1 MKNLYFLLVLLL
13 PLLGKGQSI
22 SGTVTD
28 QQNEPLRGVTVSYPG
43 TRLQSATNDKGY
55 FLMPVTTGLNVLR
68 FTFTGMNP
76 QEVDFSGR
84 KEVQVVMVKSDNKLD
99 EIQVVAYGTN
109 TQRYNLGS
117 VSRVSADDIGKQA
130 VSNPLEALQGRVPGL
145 SVSATSGVP
154 GASFNVQIR
163 GQNSIKGSSATILAP
178 RDNPLFIIDGVP
190 YAPQN
195 ANVNQFNSIAA
206 PGIGGVFNNAYGG
219 ISPFNSINPADIE
232 SMEVLRDADATAI
245 YGSRGGNG
253 VILITT
259 KKGRAGKTDFN
270 LNVRSGVSFV
280 GHTMPM
286 MNTEQYLAMRKEAFA
301 NDGLLPSSTLYD
313 PAYAP
318 DLTIFDQNRYTD
330 WKKFSMG
337 NTAHNTNAAAALS
350 GGNANTQFRIGGGFN
365 RDTYIFPGD
374 FADQRATFSSN
385 IHHAAL
391 NRKFTADLSINYA
404 YGRNNSSGSA
414 NTLMAAMLEPNSPDL
429 LDSKGDPVF
438 NYKGVIL
445 DGSYAGG
452 NPFSYLQRLYRITNT
467 NLSGNLLVSYELL
480 KGLTFRS
487 SLGYNIFGNKEYT
500 NVPKSTLS
508 PNVNPVSTARFGAND
523 LSTWIIEPQLEYRK
537 TINRHM
543 YSILGGS
550 TFQRNGSA
558 RTDTYATG
566 YIDDRLLGSI
576 SGAVSSSTSD
586 AYNEYKYNAVFGRI
600 SYRYDGKY
608 LLNVNGRRDGSSRFG
623 PSRQFGNFGSVGAG
637 WIFSEEALVKEK
649 MPLLSYGKLRASYG
663 ITGSDAIS
671 DYQFL
676 SRWAPTINPYG
687 GNLGYTPENLY
698 NPQLSWAS
706 TKKLEIGL
714 ETGFLKDRI
723 LFTSVWFRNRSGDQL
738 VTTQLPSQAGF
749 GSVYENWGAVVQ
761 NSGFEFT
768 LQGAVINKGAL
779 IWNTAVN
786 LTVPSNKLLS
796 FPGIENSNY
805 STSYFVGRSLGT
817 VTGFNYAGVNPATG
831 LFQFTAANG
840 QLTSTPVRS
849 SLGRLNDYDFIGT
862 TDPKYFGGWLN
873 SLQFKGL
880 QLDVF
885 LEFKKQL
892 GMNYLAQAY
901 VFLPGQE
908 VNLPVAFLDRWHTPG
923 QQAELQRLSTQYT
936 DAYTAANNFIA
947 SSGAYSDASYIRF
960 KTATLSY
967 SLPRSLST
975 KWGMQGLRIYAT
987 AQNLFTITRYKGN
1000 DPETQNF
1007 YGVPPLKTFSFGL
1020 NINL

>member
-1 MKNLYFLLVLLL
+1 MKNLYYLLILLL
-13 PLLGKGQSI
+13 PLIGRGQSI

-28 QQNEPLRGVTVSYPG
+28 QQNEPVPGVTVTYPG
-43 TRLQSATNDKGY
+43 TRLQSATDEMGH
-55 FLMPVTTGLNVLR
+55 FMMPVTSGLGVLR
-68 FTFTGMNP
+68 FTFTGMTT
-76 QEVDFSGR
+76 QEVDFTGK
-84 KEVQVVMVKSDNKLD
+84 KEIRVVMLKSNNKLD

-109 TQRYNLGS
+109 TRRYNLGS
-117 VSRVSADDIGKQA
+117 VSTVSAEDIGKQA

-154 GASFNVQIR
+154 GAAFNVQIR
-163 GQNSIKGSSATILAP
+163 GQNTIRSSSTTSLAP

-190 YAPQN
+190 FAPQN
-195 ANVNQFNSIAA
+195 TSVNQFNSIAA
-206 PGIGGVFNNAYGG
+206 PGLGGVFNNPYGG

-301 NDGLLPSSTLYD
+301 NDGLVPSATLYD

-337 NTAHNTNAAAALS
+337 KTAQNTNAAASLS
-350 GGNANTQFRIGGGFN
+350 GGNTNTQFRLGAGFN

-374 FADQRATFSSN
+374 FADQRATFSAN
-385 IHHAAL
+385 MHHAAL
-391 NRKFTADLSINYA
+391 NRKFTADFTINYG
-404 YGRNNSSGSA
+404 YGKNNSSGSA
-414 NTLMAAMLEPNSPDL
+414 SALMAAMLEPNSPEL
-429 LDSKGDPVF
+429 LDSNGNPVF
-438 NYKGVIL
+438 NYQGVIL

-452 NPFSYLQRLYRITNT
+452 NPYSYLKRLYSITNT
-467 NLSGNLLVSYELL
+467 NLSGNLLLSYEIL

-487 SLGYNIFGNKEYT
+487 SLGYNTFANNEYT
-500 NVPKSTLS
+500 NTPKTTLS
-508 PNVNPVSTARFGAND
+508 PNVNPVSTARFGRND
-523 LSTWIIEPQLEYRK
+523 LTTWILEPQLEYRK
-537 TINRHM
+537 NMGHHM
-543 YSILGGS
+543 VNVLAGT

-558 RTDTYATG
+558 RTDTYASG

-576 SGAVSSSTSD
+576 SGAVTSSTSD
-586 AYNEYKYNAVFGRI
+586 AYNEYKYNAIFARV

-608 LLNVNGRRDGSSRFG
+608 LLNINGRRDGSSRFG

-637 WIFSEEALVKEK
+637 WIFSEEKIVRNKL
-649 MPLLSYGKLRASYG
+649 PILSYGKLRASYG
-663 ITGSDAIS
+663 ITGSDLIS

-676 SRWAPTINPYG
+676 PRWSPTINPYG
-687 GNLGYTPENLY
+687 GNLGYTAENLF

-706 TKKLEIGL
+706 TKKLEFGL
-714 ETGFLKDRI
+714 ETGLFKDRL

-761 NSGFEFT
+761 NSGWEFT
-768 LQGAVINKGAL
+768 LHGAILNKAAL
-779 IWNTAVN
+779 IWNSSFN
-786 LTVPSNKLLS
+786 LTIPSNKLLS
-796 FPGIENSNY
+796 FPGIELSNY
-805 STSYFVGRSLGT
+805 SILYFVGRSLGT

-831 LFQFTAANG
+831 LFQFTAADG

-849 SLGRLNDYDFIGT
+849 TLGRLNDYDFIGS
-862 TDPKYFGGWLN
+862 TDPKFYGGWLN
-873 SLQFKGL
+873 SFQYKGF

-885 LEFKKQL
+885 LEFKKQM
-892 GMNYLAQAY
+892 GRNYLAQAY
-901 VFLPGQE
+901 AYLPGQE
-908 VNLPVAFLDRWHTPG
+908 VNLPVSFLDRWRAPG
-923 QQAELQRLSTQYT
+923 QEATLQRLSTQYT
-936 DAYTAANNFIA
+936 QAYTAANNFIA
-947 SSGAYSDASYIRF
+947 SSGAYGDASYIRF

-967 SLPRSLST
+967 NLPRSLSA

-987 AQNLFTITRYKGN
+987 AQNLFTITGYQGN

-1007 YGVPPLKTFSFGL
+1007 YGVPPLKAFSFGL